1 MQETIS
7 KITKDTLIRDIL
19 SENPEKS
26 PLLSEIMIDF
36 GIHCVGCGAAA
47 FESLEEGV
55 LSHGYSE
62 EDLNRLITNLNK
74 AINEETPKSNIEI
87 KDFKL
92 TLSGKALEKIQD
104 LIKSEGK
111 EKNILRVSV
120 LAGGCSGYTYDL
132 ELVEETPKEDLKFKQ
147 EDLQISVE
155 RDSLEYLNNTEIDFL
170 DSLKESG
177 FKFNNPNANKECGCG
192 KSFS

>member
-36 GIHCVGCGAAA
+36 GIHCVGCGAAT